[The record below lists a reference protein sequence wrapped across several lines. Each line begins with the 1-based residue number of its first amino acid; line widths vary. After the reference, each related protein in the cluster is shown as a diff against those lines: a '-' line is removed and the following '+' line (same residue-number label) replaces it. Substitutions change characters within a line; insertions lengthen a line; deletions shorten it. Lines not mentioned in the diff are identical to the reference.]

1 MARRLGMDMERFGAD
16 LSAHRH
22 AEKIKKDVAGALSSH
37 AETVPTLF
45 IDGERYRRAL
55 NGTAIAETLMQRI
68 GAANFA
74 SARAS
79 VRGHSLVYI

>member
-1 MARRLGMDMERFGAD
+1 MERFSAD

-22 AEKIKKDVAGALSSH
+22 AKKIERDVAGASSSRV
-37 AETVPTLF
+37 ETVPTL
-45 IDGERYRRAL
+45 IVGGERHHCEL
-55 NGTAIAETLMQRI
+55 NGTAIAETLTQRI

-79 VRGHSLVYI
+79 VRGH